1 MFKYYIS
8 LICQANSQLIIYWM
22 FDTNKQHSSLEHS
35 TFQRFSQLY
44 LIALSIIAL
53 SILGSQL
60 LVQRHLVNQLS
71 DAKVVNIAGRQ
82 RMLSQRITKELLLL
96 DRTSKPTH
104 VDSILLSLASNF
116 AQWEK
121 AHLALQHGDQILD
134 IPGTKSTEVIRQFQ
148 KLNPNFQEIAI
159 QIERIIHLLNN
170 SKKINSTK
178 ISSHVSKVLEK
189 EPVFLSQMDA
199 IVNQLSKEAQMKV
212 KDLRSKEW
220 LLFVLGLGIIA
231 AEILLLFR
239 PAAQRIRLT
248 IRELVM
254 SRERASELLNRS
266 AILYKEKE
274 QSLRELKALNFA
286 VDQAVLFA
294 SAKIDGRV
302 IHLSNKLIE
311 LLHVKASEIKGELA
325 ELLSTKEGEQEYI
338 KTIIKRSRSS
348 IWSGEVRITTR
359 KQQTHW
365 LELSIVP
372 VNRSGI
378 LEDLLLIASDITSRK
393 IAQQEI
399 DQLKEMQFEESMR
412 QQKLRSSY
420 IVVAQEEERKRIARE
435 MHDGIGQ
442 MLTALKFNLQA
453 VNLNKPEKAKTQ
465 LEKINDLAAIVIRGV
480 RVATFNLTPPELSD
494 YGIGPALSKLASEL
508 SKMTGSN
515 IFFENRT
522 QVEQRFDIII
532 ETNLYRIAQ
541 EAVNNAIKYAN
552 AGYILITLSTSK
564 EILSIV
570 IDDNGKGFDLESI
583 AQKPSS
589 DGSGMGLAFMKE
601 RSNFINGRLFI
612 HSQKGQ
618 GTRVTLNIPL
628 QAMSQQE
635 EEKTSE

>member
-1 MFKYYIS
+1 MFGK
-8 LICQANSQLIIYWM
+8 NEP
-22 FDTNKQHSSLEHS
+22 NSSLEHK

-60 LVQRHLVNQLS
+60 LVQRHLINQLS

-96 DRTSKPTH
+96 DRSKEPTQI
-104 VDSILLSLASNF
+104 DSIFISLQSNF
-116 AQWEK
+116 LQWQK
-121 AHLALQHGDQILD
+121 AHFGLQNGDKSLG
-134 IPGTKSTEVIRQFQ
+134 IPGSENPEVIRQFQ
-148 KLNPNFQEIAI
+148 KLNPVFQEIAN
-159 QIERIIHLLNN
+159 QIIEINHVLRESKISNL
-170 SKKINSTK
+170 KKISK
-178 ISSHVSKVLEK
+178 HVSKVLEK
-189 EPVFLSQMDA
+189 EPVFLTQMDA
-199 IVNQLSKEAQMKV
+199 IVNQLSKEAQTKV
-212 KDLRSKEW
+212 KDLRNKEW
-220 LLFVLGLGIIA
+220 LLFTLGLGIIA

-248 IRELVM
+248 IRELVEA
-254 SRERASELLNRS
+254 REKSSELLNRS

-294 SAKIDGRV
+294 SANIDGRV

-311 LLHVKASEIKGELA
+311 LLSLKPNEIKGELA
-325 ELLSTKEGEQEYI
+325 ELLSTKEGEQEYL
-338 KTIIKRSRSS
+338 KTLIKRSRSS

-359 KQQTHW
+359 DQQTCW
-365 LELSIVP
+365 LELSILP

-399 DQLKEMQFEESMR
+399 DHLKEMQFEESMR
-412 QQKLRSSY
+412 QQKLRSSH

-453 VNLNKPEKAKTQ
+453 VNLNKPEKAKAQ
-465 LEKINDLAAIVIRGV
+465 LEKINDLARVVIRGV

-494 YGIGPALSKLASEL
+494 YGIGPALAKLASEL
-508 SKMTGSN
+508 SKMTGQQ
-515 IFFENRT
+515 IFFENRS
-522 QVEQRFDIII
+522 QIDQRFDLII

-541 EAVNNAIKYAN
+541 EAVNNAIKYAE
-552 AGYILITLSTSK
+552 AEYVLITLSIST

-570 IDDNGKGFDLESI
+570 IDDNGKGFEPEAI
-583 AQKPSS
+583 TQNPST
-589 DGSGMGLAFMKE
+589 DGSGMGLAFMQE

-612 HSQKGQ
+612 HSTKGD

-628 QAMSQQE
+628 NVLDQNQE
-635 EEKTSE
+635 ENT